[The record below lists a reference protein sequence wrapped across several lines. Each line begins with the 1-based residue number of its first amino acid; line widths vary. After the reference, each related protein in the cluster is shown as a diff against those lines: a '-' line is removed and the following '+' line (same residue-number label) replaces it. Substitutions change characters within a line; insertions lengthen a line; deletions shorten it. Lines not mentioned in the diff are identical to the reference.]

1 MYRTGLDQSKII
13 QRDLTASNFNMEIP
27 CYQLVEKSYQQLD
40 QEQATR
46 IVELEQ
52 SANFADKRHAALLRR
67 LRKNEKVK
75 RMYAKVKAARERGH
89 RQGLTRL
96 EIPLHPEDDPK
107 MCTDW
112 KVIVVPSEIVEHLQK
127 RMRQYFG
134 QAQGTPFRINL
145 LASDL
150 GFCGNLPSADAIL
163 EGTYEADPQ

>member
-1 MYRTGLDQSKII
+1 MLNEVQTQV
-13 QRDLTASNFNMEIP
+13 N
-27 CYQLVEKSYQQLD
+27 QLVEQSYQQRD

-52 SANFADKRHAALLRR
+52 SANFADKRHAALFRR

-96 EIPLHPEDDPK
+96 EIPLHPEDDSK
-107 MCTDW
+107 TCTDW
-112 KVIVVPSEIVEHLQK
+112 KVTNVPSEIVEQHLQK
-127 RMRQYFG
+127 RNFQHFG
-134 QAQGTPFRINL
+134 QAQGTPFTINP

-150 GFCGNLPSADAIL
+150 GFCGDLPSADAIL
-163 EGTYEADPQ
+163 EGTYEADPQQQTQQFIPSFNI